1 MSGEPRVLNT
11 VEEIDAE
18 IARLTEAR
26 KEQRRLT
33 HDPEEREKRRI
44 RREQL
49 AGRWVVTLALE
60 ENHLQAIR
68 ELAGAES
75 WLFDLDLLQSDGWT
89 KDDNGQWALLRQS
102 PRAGA
107 DP

>member
-18 IARLTEAR
+18 IARLTDAR
-26 KEQRRLT
+26 DEQLRLT

-49 AGRWVVTLALE
+49 VGRWVVTAPFQE
-60 ENHLQAIR
+60 KHLQAIGN
-68 ELAGAES
+68 LAGAES
-75 WLFDLDLLQSDGWT
+75 WLFEPDLLQSDGWT
-89 KDDNGQWALLRQS
+89 KDDNGKWRLPRQS
-102 PRAGA
+102 PSEGAG
-107 DP
+107 P

>member
-11 VEEIDAE
+11 VEEINAE

-26 KEQRRLT
+26 DELSRLT
-33 HDPEEREKRRI
+33 NDPEERRNRRI

-49 AGRWVVTLALE
+49 MGRWVVTLALE
-60 ENHLQAIR
+60 ESHLQAIGK
-68 ELAGAES
+68 LAGAES
-75 WLFDLDLLQSDGWT
+75 WLFERGLLQSDGWK
-89 KDDNGQWALLRQS
+89 KDDNGNWTLPRQS

-107 DP
+107 GP